1 MMMLALNLIPQPL
14 YMAAFT
20 YLKKKKHAEEAV
32 EKKN

>member
-1 MMMLALNLIPQPL
+1 MMMLALNLIPTPL

-20 YLKKKKHAEEAV
+20 YLKKKKTAEEGA